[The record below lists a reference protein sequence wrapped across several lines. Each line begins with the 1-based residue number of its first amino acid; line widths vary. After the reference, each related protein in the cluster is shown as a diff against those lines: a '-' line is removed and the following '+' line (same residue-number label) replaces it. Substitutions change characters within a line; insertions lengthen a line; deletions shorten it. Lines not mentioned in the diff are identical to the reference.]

1 MAALWFASCSVA
13 FSDILGPEETGEFEF
28 VDLSTG
34 DRLTEDQF
42 RVLSALAPLAV
53 GPSTGNITNDVAQIL
68 DLLRNLLGSA
78 DKRLRVDVDLIQGQ
92 YAGRWFNS
100 LFSESTGNTPPN
112 YSQSYLYEIQRALLG
127 QTGVPIQNDAL
138 LPTLWRIEDILS
150 AAGSGGGGGSVA
162 ITNASIIG
170 FFDANQYV
178 DEGKTWGY
186 IWQYLTDSARY
197 VSDVYE
203 SNAWEADEYDSA
215 LRVVDAVSA
224 YYLGQLTDNSVTVST
239 QLDSIIDELQG
250 ITGAYAEAFG
260 TNLTHV
266 VAGVTNALYAT
277 STNGIPHPVP
287 NEAALQDEIA
297 DARDDA
303 IDTEND
309 VKDELHDYSTDESY
323 SLPVLSFSSMI
334 PGSVDP
340 ISRLQPNWNTPNFTD
355 NNTIPILGNALQA
368 GSVTIPAF
376 GLDVGSASSTYR
388 QVIGPWSSTVGS
400 ITSAIWTLAFAIAC
414 LALAKYEWNQYM
426 ALTGPINAAHERAEK
441 YDYDGFAL

>member
-1 MAALWFASCSVA
+1 MAALWFASSSVA
-13 FSDILGPEETGEFEF
+13 FSDTLGAEETGEFEF
-28 VDLSTG
+28 VEFDSDTLLSVTNLARSISG
-34 DRLTEDQF
+34 VNATTATFED
-42 RVLSALAPLAV
+42 
-53 GPSTGNITNDVAQIL
+53 NVAAIL
-68 DLLRNLLGSA
+68 DLLQKAVSPSSKKWIHSTPMWVDSQVFTLGQVLQRWLSDTTSA
-78 DKRLRVDVDLIQGQ
+78 SSFPAQD
-92 YAGRWFNS
+92 A
-100 LFSESTGNTPPN
+100 
-112 YSQSYLYEIQRALLG
+112 SYLYQIQRALVG
-127 QTGVPIQNDAL
+127 QAGIPSQNDSL
-138 LPTLWRIEDILS
+138 LPTLWRIEDILA

-162 ITNASIIG
+162 ITNDAILG
-170 FFDANQYV
+170 FFNANQYV
-178 DEGKTWGY
+178 DSGLTWAY

-203 SNAWEADEYDSA
+203 SNASNASEFDSA
-215 LRVVDAVSA
+215 LRVVDPLAV
-224 YYLGQLTDNSVTVST
+224 YYLGQLTENSVTMYT

-266 VAGVTNALYAT
+266 VDGVTNALFAT

-287 NEAALQDEIA
+287 DVAALDDELG

-303 IDTEND
+303 VDTEND
-309 VKDELHDYSTDESY
+309 VKDELSDYATDESY
-323 SLPVLSFSSMI
+323 ALPVLSFSSMI

-355 NNTIPILGNALQA
+355 NNTIPILATALQA
-368 GSVTIPAF
+368 GNVTIPAF

-388 QVIGPWSSTVGS
+388 QVIGPWSATVGS

-426 ALTGPINAAHERAEK
+426 ALSGPINAAHERAEK
-441 YDYDGFAL
+441 YDYDGFEL